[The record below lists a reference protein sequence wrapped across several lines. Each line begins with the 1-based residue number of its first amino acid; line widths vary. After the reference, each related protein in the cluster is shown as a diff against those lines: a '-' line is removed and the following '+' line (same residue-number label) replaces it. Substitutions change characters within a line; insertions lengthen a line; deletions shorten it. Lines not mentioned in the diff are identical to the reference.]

1 MRATPWRLFSPIPFL
16 RGKSTKQNPWTLPP
30 QMRLIQTVPFRR
42 PEEKPRK
49 ILARLKMPRVD
60 SPFRSPM
67 RVRTN
72 PRSRKCRKTAPP
84 SILVVARQKKDY
96 VCIFQATYARTSH
109 SRPSE
114 DGKLRDIKTDL
125 YWLTVGE
132 QHILPKPTVWKYP
145 PLPIN
150 IIYT

>member
-1 MRATPWRLFSPIPFL
+1 MAGGRRTAAIVAAQYMKKIPGITTVYVGSSETRSLIRISERGVSKTVLMKFSPKEIEQIADTNGL
-16 RGKSTKQNPWTLPP
+16 ST
-30 QMRLIQTVPFRR
+30 QTFKKNYV
-42 PEEKPRK
+42 
-49 ILARLKMPRVD
+49 IARE
-60 SPFRSPM
+60 
-67 RVRTN
+67 
-72 PRSRKCRKTAPP
+72 
-84 SILVVARQKKDY
+84 KKDC

-132 QHILPKPTVWKYP
+132 QHLLPKPNIWKYP

>member
-1 MRATPWRLFSPIPFL
+1 MKFSPKEVENIAEANGL
-16 RGKSTKQNPWTLPP
+16 TP
-30 QMRLIQTVPFRR
+30 QTF
-42 PEEKPRK
+42 KK
-49 ILARLKMPRVD
+49 
-60 SPFRSPM
+60 
-67 RVRTN
+67 N
-72 PRSRKCRKTAPP
+72 Y
-84 SILVVARQKKDY
+84 VVAPQKKDC
-96 VCIFQATYARTSH
+96 VCIFQATYAQTSH